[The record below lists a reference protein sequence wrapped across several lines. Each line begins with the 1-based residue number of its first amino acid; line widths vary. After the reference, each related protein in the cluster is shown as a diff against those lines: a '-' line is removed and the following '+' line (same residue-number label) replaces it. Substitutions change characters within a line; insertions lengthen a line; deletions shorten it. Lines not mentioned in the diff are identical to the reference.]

1 MLLPRVLAVVIALFW
16 VVPVSADNSARILVT
31 IADEG
36 MSNAARAGPPRP
48 GYNRRSSSY
57 LVSVGVRRKATRL
70 AREYGLEVVDEWP
83 IVALNVHCLVYQVP
97 AGKGIDQLL
106 ELLRERPEV
115 ESAQPLHEFE
125 LSAAL
130 AGIAADPYTKLQHNL
145 DTLELFA
152 AHAWSR
158 GSGTRVTIIDTGA
171 DLAHPDLES
180 QIHSHEDFTGGD
192 EFLADAHGT
201 AVAGI
206 IGAASG
212 NGFGMTGVAPDAEL
226 TLLRACWYT
235 EDKQQAVCNS
245 FTLAKALA
253 HVLES
258 ATDVINLSLSGP
270 HDPLLSRLLKLAID
284 DGIVVVAAAAAD
296 PGFPVDV
303 PGVIVAGSK
312 PDNLEGHTM
321 LLAPGIE
328 VLVPVPGG
336 GFDYA
341 SGSSLSAAHVSGV
354 VALMIAE
361 QPDLVHDD
369 IARLLAASNPS
380 GYGPINACRVLAT
393 LLQRDGCREAATAH
407 TGH

>member
-1 MLLPRVLAVVIALFW
+1 MMLLRLLVVVSLLSW
-16 VVPVSADNSARILVT
+16 MLPVAADDSARILVT

-48 GYNRRSSSY
+48 GYNRRTSGY
-57 LVSVGVRRKATRL
+57 LVSVGVRRTAERL

-83 IVALNVHCLVYQVP
+83 IVPLSVHCLVYEVP
-97 AGKGIDQLL
+97 AGKGVDELL
-106 ELLRERPEV
+106 EQLRERPEV

-125 LSAAL
+125 VSSTLAAG
-130 AGIAADPYTKLQHNL
+130 ATDPYTELQHNL
-145 DTLELFA
+145 DTLELIA

-158 GSGTRVTIIDTGA
+158 GDGTRITIIDTGA

-180 QIHSHEDFTGGD
+180 QIHAHEDFTGSD
-192 EFLADAHGT
+192 EFSADAHGT

-235 EDKQQAVCNS
+235 ESKPQAVCDS

-258 ATDVINLSLSGP
+258 EADVINLSLTGP
-270 HDPLLSRLLKLAID
+270 HDPLLSRLLELAID
-284 DGIVVVAAAAAD
+284 RGIVTIAAAPAE
-296 PGFPVDV
+296 PGFPADV
-303 PGVIVAGSK
+303 PGVIVVGSQSENSAG
-312 PDNLEGHTM
+312 DATLV
-321 LLAPGIE
+321 APGTEI
-328 VLVPVPGG
+328 LVPVPGG

-361 QPDLVHDD
+361 RPGLRPDD
-369 IARLLAASNPS
+369 IATMLAASSPTVNGS
-380 GYGPINACRVLAT
+380 INACRVLAT
-393 LLQRDGCREAATAH
+393 LLHRDGCRDNATARVER
-407 TGH
+407 